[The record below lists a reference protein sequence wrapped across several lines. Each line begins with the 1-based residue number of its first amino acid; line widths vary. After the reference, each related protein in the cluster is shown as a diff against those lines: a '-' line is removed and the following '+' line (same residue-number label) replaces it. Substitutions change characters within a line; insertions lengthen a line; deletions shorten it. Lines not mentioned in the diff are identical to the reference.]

1 MGGERNEDSMRKRTF
16 FLIVVVNI
24 LITMGVAY
32 AVITLSSQPE
42 AGTSGQPLVITV
54 PVLVTATTDPNAG
67 PVVRIITAT
76 PLPGSI
82 SALPTGIL
90 ETPQPDTANPTL
102 EAEAQ
107 GVQPGDEN
115 TVLATTA
122 LPANCIIHTVEAND
136 TPFGIAEIYGV
147 SGFDLMAV
155 NGLDEASATSLQ
167 IGDQLIVPLEG
178 CELTRQ
184 EVFPEPTT
192 EAVQVEPTN
201 ETASEAEVTATVRPT
216 LTLPP
221 TASSAQ
227 VEIVEVISPGDVTAE
242 GVSIRNAGNMV
253 NMNGWTLT
261 DADGTEYTF
270 GERLLFSNGRIVL
283 YTRIGQDT
291 PAVLFWNRSTAV
303 LGEPGDVLTLRD
315 ANGVVQST
323 YRLPE

>member
-1 MGGERNEDSMRKRTF
+1 MRKRTF
-16 FLIVVVNI
+16 FLIVVLNI

-32 AVITLSSQPE
+32 AVISLTSQPTTS
-42 AGTSGQPLVITV
+42 TSGQPMVITV

-67 PVVRIITAT
+67 PVVRVITAT

-82 SALPTGIL
+82 GALPTGIL
-90 ETPQPDTANPTL
+90 ETTQPGAANSTL
-102 EAEAQ
+102 GAEAQ
-107 GVQPGDEN
+107 GVQPGGEE
-115 TVLATTA
+115 TGFATTA
-122 LPANCIIHTVEAND
+122 LPPNCILHTVEAND

-155 NGLDEASATSLQ
+155 NGLDETSATNIQ

-178 CELTRQ
+178 CTLTLQ
-184 EVFPEPTT
+184 EVFPETPAPIAETT
-192 EAVQVEPTN
+192 EEAVPGVESTPTP
-201 ETASEAEVTATVRPT
+201 RPT

-227 VEIVEVISPGDVTAE
+227 VEIVEVISAGDVTAE
-242 GVSIRNAGNMV
+242 GVAIRNVGNTI
-253 NMNGWTLT
+253 NLNGWTLT
-261 DADGTEYTF
+261 DGEGNEYTF
-270 GERLLFSNGRIVL
+270 TERLLFSNARVVL

-323 YRLPE
+323 YRLPG

>member
-1 MGGERNEDSMRKRTF
+1 MRKRTF
-16 FLIVVVNI
+16 FLIVVLNV

-32 AVITLSSQPE
+32 AVISLTSQP
-42 AGTSGQPLVITV
+42 ASGTSGQPLVITV

-67 PVVRIITAT
+67 PVVRVITAT

-82 SALPTGIL
+82 GALPTGIL
-90 ETPQPDTANPTL
+90 ETSQPGAANPTL

-107 GVQPGDEN
+107 GVQPGGEAAGF
-115 TVLATTA
+115 TTTA
-122 LPANCIIHTVEAND
+122 LPPNCILHTVEAND

-147 SGFDLMAV
+147 SGFDLMEV
-155 NGLDEASATSLQ
+155 NGLDETSATNIQ

-178 CELTRQ
+178 CTLTLQ
-184 EVFPEPTT
+184 EVFPETPEPIAEATQ
-192 EAVQVEPTN
+192 EAVPGVEST
-201 ETASEAEVTATVRPT
+201 VTPRPT

-227 VEIVEVISPGDVTAE
+227 VEIVEVISAGDVTAE
-242 GVSIRNAGNMV
+242 GVAIRNVGNTI
-253 NMNGWTLT
+253 NLNGWTLT
-261 DADGTEYTF
+261 DGEGNEYTF
-270 GERLLFSNGRIVL
+270 TERLLFSNARVVL

-323 YRLPE
+323 YRLPG

>member
-1 MGGERNEDSMRKRTF
+1 MRKRTF
-16 FLIVVVNI
+16 FLIVVLNI

-32 AVITLSSQPE
+32 AVISLTAQPQS
-42 AGTSGQPLVITV
+42 ASGQPLVITV
-54 PVLVTATTDPNAG
+54 PVLVTMTTDPNAG
-67 PVVRIITAT
+67 PVVRVITAT

-82 SALPTGIL
+82 GVLPTGIL
-90 ETPQPDTANPTL
+90 ETPLPGTANPTL

-107 GVQPGDEN
+107 GVQPGDESA
-115 TVLATTA
+115 VLVTTA
-122 LPANCIIHTVEAND
+122 LPPNCILHTVEAND

-147 SGFDLMAV
+147 SGFDLMEV
-155 NGLDEASATSLQ
+155 NGLSEATATSLQ

-178 CELTRQ
+178 CTLTRQ
-184 EVFPEPTT
+184 EVFPEVATPT
-192 EAVQVEPTN
+192 VENIEDVATSVESTP
-201 ETASEAEVTATVRPT
+201 TVRPT

-227 VEIVEVISPGDVTAE
+227 VEIVEVISAGDVTAE
-242 GVSIRNAGNMV
+242 GVAIRNVGNTI
-253 NMNGWTLT
+253 NLNGWTLT
-261 DADGTEYTF
+261 DAEGTAYTF
-270 GERLLFSNGRIVL
+270 TDRLLFSNARVVL

-303 LGEPGDVLTLRD
+303 FGEPGDVLTLKD